1 MEFLIA
7 LWYNRS
13 LSGRIEEIRILK
25 DRDGT
30 SKGVAYIKFSKTSE
44 AATACEAMNGELIG
58 DSLRPIKVLIAA
70 SRQMGSSSAKNREDE
85 KAQRLFIITP
95 KEFTEDTL
103 YEQFSKYGAIDDVT
117 IVRDRKTRD
126 GKQFAY
132 IKFKKWV
139 WIEV

>member
-1 MEFLIA
+1 
-7 LWYNRS
+7 
-13 LSGRIEEIRILK
+13 
-25 DRDGT
+25 
-30 SKGVAYIKFSKTSE
+30 
-44 AATACEAMNGELIG
+44 MNGELIG
-58 DSLRPIKVLIAA
+58 DSPRPIKVLIAA
-70 SRQMGSSSAKNREDE
+70 SRQMGSASAKNREDE

-95 KEFTEDTL
+95 KEFNEDQL

-139 WIEV
+139 QVSGQ